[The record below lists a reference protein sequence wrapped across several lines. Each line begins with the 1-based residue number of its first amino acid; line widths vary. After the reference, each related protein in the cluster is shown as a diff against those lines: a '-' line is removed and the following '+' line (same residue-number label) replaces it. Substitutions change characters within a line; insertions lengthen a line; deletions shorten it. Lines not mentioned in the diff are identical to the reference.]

1 MVEDTKGII
10 KFLKSRG
17 TENIIA
23 KRKKKRS
30 KGQTLIY
37 KTLD

>member
-23 KRKKKRS
+23 KRKKNKA
-30 KGQTLIY
+30 KD
-37 KTLD
+37 KH

>member
-17 TENIIA
+17 TENIITKRRRKEA
-23 KRKKKRS
+23 KDKH
-30 KGQTLIY
+30 
-37 KTLD
+37 